1 MTGIASLIALLVIMT
16 ISMTIVKIGAI
27 MLRMTGLDD
36 ATAGFQALSAFT
48 GTGFTTQAS
57 EMIVRHESRRRVI
70 RWLMILGN
78 AGMAVGVASL
88 LGFFTTKIAAEGSD
102 FLDVITR
109 YIILIASCVL
119 YIALL
124 VNKSIN
130 RRLDKYIAKRL
141 SRYEN
146 LQYDELEHL
155 LSIGKDA
162 SIVSLEVND
171 KHPIASRSL
180 RNLGLPKYGI
190 LVLSVH
196 RDNTITAIPD
206 ADFVILPGDRVV
218 CFGRVDTM
226 RVLLAG
232 FDESDTNG
240 DMSLS
245 RLFEGVKPGA
255 PLNDETYEVE

>member
-1 MTGIASLIALLVIMT
+1 MTGVASLIALLVIMT
-16 ISMTIVKIGAI
+16 ISMTVVKIGTI

-48 GTGFTTQAS
+48 GTGFPTRSTDSILQN
-57 EMIVRHESRRRVI
+57 EDRRRII

-78 AGMAVGVASL
+78 AGMAVTVASL
-88 LGFFTTKIAAEGSD
+88 LGFFTSEFASIGDNHIEI
-102 FLDVITR
+102 ITR
-109 YIILIASCVL
+109 YVILIVACVL

-124 VNKSIN
+124 VNKRIN

-162 SIVSLEVND
+162 SIVSLDVND

-206 ADFVILPGDRVV
+206 ADFVIQPGDRVV
-218 CFGRVDTM
+218 CFGRVNTM

-245 RLFEGVKPGA
+245 RLFESVKPGV
-255 PLNDETYEVE
+255 PINDETYEVE